1 MADEKAPTDW
11 AADVKRYV
19 PDADDRVIAKIVS
32 YCGIALRTRD
42 ASMVSFT
49 DKTETN
55 RVRENFC
62 KKKLALEDSDEVID
76 AAIAKVGER
85 MSDTNYR
92 NRVTVYYLLAEHFGK
107 LGLFGGT
114 GTGTA
119 SAGAAAAASA
129 ATATV
134 VPIAPLAAATPATPA
149 ATAPVDPEP
158 APIAPAATAT
168 AAAHAAPATAA
179 ALPPGTRG
187 VYTLRSTAPTG
198 MPGGS
203 GDGFMGL
210 AAVVFGG
217 AAAVM
222 IFAAIAGSYIGG
234 TFDAEAPPPAAPA
247 APTARAE
254 PAAPVIPDG
263 AGIVSEVVEGR
274 PKVSVFFDVGKNEI
288 APEFTAAV
296 APIKAWLDA
305 NPADRAQLSGF
316 TDPTGDAAANAELAK
331 RRAQAVAAA
340 LTEQGVAED
349 RMDLVKPA
357 DSSDEAV
364 DLAGARRVE
373 ITVTSG

>member
-49 DKTETN
+49 DKAETD
-55 RVRENFC
+55 RVREKYC

-76 AAIAKVGER
+76 AAIAKVGKR

-114 GTGTA
+114 DTA
-119 SAGAAAAASA
+119 SAGSGTAAAAAVATA
-129 ATATV
+129 AAATV
-134 VPIAPLAAATPATPA
+134 VPIAPLAAATPAAPA
-149 ATAPVDPEP
+149 APDPVDPEP
-158 APIAPAATAT
+158 APTPAAAPAAP
-168 AAAHAAPATAA
+168 AAPAGTA

-210 AAVVFGG
+210 AAVMFGG

-247 APTARAE
+247 APSAPAE

-305 NPADRAQLSGF
+305 NPADRVQLSGF

-373 ITVTSG
+373 ITVTPG